1 MFEFNTWVVNNLI
14 SGVKNGKFSR
24 EWAAVQLA
32 NYYLKGKITEADIE
46 RLEEE
51 TYVPEP
57 EPVGDVIPEFDD
69 AEILRYIRVSLPN
82 FGVNPGCTGFK

>member
-14 SGVKNGKFSR
+14 SGVKNRKFSK

-32 NYYLKGKITEADIE
+32 NYYIKDKITAADIE
-46 RLEEE
+46 RFEAE

-57 EPVGDVIPEFDD
+57 EPVEDVIPEFDD
-69 AEILRYIRVSLPN
+69 AEV
-82 FGVNPGCTGFK
+82 

>member
-14 SGVKNGKFSR
+14 SGVKNGKFSK

-32 NYYLKGKITEADIE
+32 NYFVRGKLTEADIE
-46 RLEEE
+46 RFEAE

-57 EPVGDVIPEFDD
+57 EPAEDETITDD
-69 AEILRYIRVSLPN
+69 FAEEI
-82 FGVNPGCTGFK
+82 

>member
-14 SGVKNGKFSR
+14 SGVKNGKFSK

-32 NYYLKGKITEADIE
+32 NYYIKDKITAADIE
-46 RLEEE
+46 HFEAE

-57 EPVGDVIPEFDD
+57 EHVEDTITDD
-69 AEILRYIRVSLPN
+69 FAEEI
-82 FGVNPGCTGFK
+82 

>member
-14 SGVKNGKFSR
+14 SGVKNSKFSK

-32 NYYLKGKITEADIE
+32 NYYIKDKITEADIE
-46 RLEEE
+46 RFEAE

-57 EPVGDVIPEFDD
+57 EPVEDTITDEI
-69 AEILRYIRVSLPN
+69 AEEI
-82 FGVNPGCTGFK
+82 